1 MINSLTKHN
10 SLFRTLKL
18 PTSVVRVSVVVREL
32 INKPVMS
39 PTLNLVLLLPGNA
52 SFLPLY
58 PKPGALVYT
67 LPSVNDS

>member
-18 PTSVVRVSVVVREL
+18 TSAVRVSVVVREL

-39 PTLNLVLLLPGNA
+39 PTLNLVLQHPGNA

>member
-1 MINSLTKHN
+1 MIKHY
-10 SLFRTLKL
+10 LILRTLKP
-18 PTSVVRVSVVVREL
+18 PTSAVRVSVVVREL
-32 INKPVMS
+32 INKLVMS
-39 PTLNLVLLLPGNA
+39 PTLNLVLQHPGNA